1 MQRDEALALL
11 AVLGQPVRVEVQRDV
26 SHHRPTSFRQPSLS
40 PSTLLVNGGEGQV
53 EWESAAVEDP
63 ISDKLTKR
71 SRRPQIGS
79 VVLVRMSEEGE

>member
-11 AVLGQPVRVEVQRDV
+11 AVLGQPVRVQRDV
-26 SHHRPTSFRQPSLS
+26 SHHRRHRSDSRHYRHQPFWPT
-40 PSTLLVNGGEGQV
+40 GGGAGRV
-53 EWESAAVEDP
+53 ASSAAEDP